1 MIDMAR
7 AKTQDKPAEK
17 TQAEQLWEAYQAI
30 QLTPAQKTAARQRA
44 EARAEQARIDG
55 VYERALEIAGTV
67 KWSIPWYQLR
77 MEE

>member
-1 MIDMAR
+1 MAR
-7 AKTQDKPAEK
+7 AKAQEK
-17 TQAEQLWEAYQAI
+17 TQSEQLWEAYQSI

-55 VYERALEIAGTV
+55 VYERALELAGTV
-67 KWSIPWYQLR
+67 KWSIPWDELR